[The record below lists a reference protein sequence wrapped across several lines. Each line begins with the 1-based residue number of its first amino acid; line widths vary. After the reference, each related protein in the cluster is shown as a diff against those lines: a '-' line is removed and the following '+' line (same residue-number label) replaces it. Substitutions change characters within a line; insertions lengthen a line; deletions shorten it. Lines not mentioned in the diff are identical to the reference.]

1 MPWEK
6 PSHVVK
12 VLLQIEDK
20 SQQGRCLMECSIAS
34 KVGRAGEKAAPEP
47 TYDGSAHEASGVI
60 WWEEEDL

>member
-1 MPWEK
+1 
-6 PSHVVK
+6 
-12 VLLQIEDK
+12 
-20 SQQGRCLMECSIAS
+20 MECSIAS